1 MKILP
6 SCSVHTVDLFL
17 QTRLLLWIW
26 PIDNYWCQLLSDSP
40 KLYVNNYEFSGLNII
55 LINRLC
61 GLIKYFVQHFLHYIF
76 FIVFNSY
83 CVEDIF
89 HATSSFSS
97 MATVGPNGRWHILQK
112 IRTKWSN
119 VFSVFSS
126 KLGCKTKW
134 IASLLRS
141 SERHLRA
148 HKKATSY

>member
-1 MKILP
+1 MSI
-6 SCSVHTVDLFL
+6 
-17 QTRLLLWIW
+17 
-26 PIDNYWCQLLSDSP
+26 LSDSQ
-40 KLYVNNYEFSGLNII
+40 KLYVKNYEFSGLNII
-55 LINRLC
+55 LIYRLC
-61 GLIKYFVQHFLHYIF
+61 GLIKYFVHYIF

-89 HATSSFSS
+89 NVTSSFSS
-97 MATVGPNGRWHILQK
+97 MATVGPTGRWHILQK

>member
-1 MKILP
+1 M
-6 SCSVHTVDLFL
+6 
-17 QTRLLLWIW
+17 
-26 PIDNYWCQLLSDSP
+26 LSDNQ
-40 KLYVNNYEFSGLNII
+40 KLYVKNYEFSGLNII
-55 LINRLC
+55 LLHRLC
-61 GLIKYFVQHFLHYIF
+61 GLIKYFFNIL
-76 FIVFNSY
+76 FI
-83 CVEDIF
+83 I
-89 HATSSFSS
+89 FSS
-97 MATVGPNGRWHILQK
+97 LFSTVIVLKTFFMATVGPNGRWQILQI